1 MQRNCFNIEF
11 YCRESK
17 KNKKGLAHI
26 EMSLSVNG
34 DRHFY
39 NTPMMV
45 RPEDFNRKRQP
56 KEIVDYCTLMR
67 TRINEIL
74 TDMLAHGEPI
84 TSDRILSYLRQGGY
98 RSKTVKDVFDEYINM
113 TRERVGHNLTYNA
126 FHKYEGAAKI
136 FYEVVSPD
144 REFNSITNAD
154 ILKFKSH
161 LSKKYVKSSL
171 AATMTKVKTM
181 YSYGVGAGYN
191 KGGADAFNGIKIE
204 RQIKPVETIT
214 DDELNRI
221 STQEFVSPYR
231 QRIADLFVFSCGS
244 GLAYADCMEL
254 EPDDFKE
261 YDGQMCVF
269 KERRKTG
276 VKFYSV
282 LTDDAVRIA
291 KKYNYDFS
299 PLKISNQKTNQA
311 LKDIQDIC
319 DITSVPS
326 LHFHQAR
333 HYYAMHL
340 LNSGVPVTT
349 LQRCLGHKDI
359 SMSLHYAH
367 AQEKTIV
374 REVATAIR

>member
-45 RPEDFNRKRQP
+45 RPEDFNKKRQP
-56 KEIVDYCTLMR
+56 KEIVDYCNLMR

-74 TDMLAHGEPI
+74 TDMLSHGEPI

-254 EPDDFKE
+254 EPSDFKE
-261 YDGQMCVF
+261 YDGHLCVF

-282 LTDDAVRIA
+282 LTEDAIRIA
-291 KKYNYDFS
+291 EKYNYDLT

-349 LQRCLGHKDI
+349 LQRCLGHRDI